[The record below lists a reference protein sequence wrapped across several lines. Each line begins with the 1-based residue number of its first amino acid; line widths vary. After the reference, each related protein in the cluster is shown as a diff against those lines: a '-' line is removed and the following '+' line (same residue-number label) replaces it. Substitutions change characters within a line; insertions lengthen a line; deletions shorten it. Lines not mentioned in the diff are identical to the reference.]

1 MPIDI
6 ENFINEDLL
15 NASVSNA
22 SKEPE
27 KVLSF
32 NRSVQLTDPI
42 EKSPTPKKKKMI
54 IRSWIIDKFTT
65 KKIRVELT
73 PSVCDVCAFDIAAE
87 KHGNWYGVPD
97 SKKADV
103 LQAVIEHK
111 REVHPVKED
120 LIIDEDDMP
129 QQWLGDKGTT
139 L

>member
-22 SKEPE
+22 PKEPE

-32 NRSVQLTDPI
+32 NRSVQLTDSI
-42 EKSPTPKKKKMI
+42 EKTPTPKKKRFI

-65 KKIRVELT
+65 KRKRVELT

-87 KHGNWYGVPD
+87 KHGNWDGVPEAR
-97 SKKADV
+97 KADV

-111 REVHPVKED
+111 REMHPIRED
-120 LIIDEDDMP
+120 LIVDEDDMP
-129 QQWLGDKGTT
+129 QQWLGDKSTI